1 MTPGKVG
8 YGAVDKVVC
17 IRQYLPCLII
27 YYLYISFSDEAND
40 ILDDRNEAE
49 IIATSAISA
58 AAAEA
63 RRRRVRPVN
72 GNYC

>member
-1 MTPGKVG
+1 MVG
-8 YGAVDKVVC
+8 YGPMMRSVVC
-17 IRQYLPCLII
+17 LCQFFLCLII

-40 ILDDRNEAE
+40 ILDDRNEA
-49 IIATSAISA
+49 SVA

-72 GNYC
+72 GNHSLVLEILL